1 MDIKDLQQYL
11 EKIDFNALRKN
22 GIKLNE
28 DDTFVGELYNS
39 AIDNIKQENIDVAK
53 IKLARVTRL
62 DSTFDKAKILL
73 EKLNSFS
80 DDRSLGDKME
90 EALEKKDE
98 GTKEKSKDKKI
109 TREIPKPE
117 KEKSNENKPTQHRT
131 IIPKIKIARKIN
143 PKISPIKF
151 IKLLMTTIAVLLLI
165 IIILVIILI
174 AVKKSSGVYSKE
186 PSVSASI
193 EPNADAGYYESQI
206 STLEAQA
213 LDHNNEISQYKS
225 ESENLKS
232 RVALYHGV
240 VLYKEEDYA
249 SAMIELDSI
258 SSAQAA
264 VFSDDDKNLYN
275 MTLSACKKQLSIE
288 AYDSGNKLYQDL
300 KYNTAYDN
308 FLTIWN
314 CYPDYDSIKIW
325 ADDSVYSNI
334 VYDAVYKMARC
345 ANEIALYDKAIEGF
359 TFITNSNT
367 VFASTNVEGLI
378 YHSAKAYAG
387 AGNYEEAER
396 LYTKLISEYPNS
408 ELISYAKDKLKAVRE
423 ALGR

>member
-39 AIDNIKQENIDVAK
+39 AIDNIRQENIDVAK

-62 DSTFDKAKILL
+62 DASFDKAKILL
-73 EKLNSFS
+73 DKLNSLG

-98 GTKEKSKDKKI
+98 GNKEKVKDKKV

-117 KEKSNENKPTQHRT
+117 KEKTVENKPVRHKT
-131 IIPKIKIARKIN
+131 IIPKIKLTRKTN
-143 PKISPIKF
+143 AKISPIKF
-151 IKLLMTTIAVLLLI
+151 IKLLMATIGVLLLI
-165 IIILVIILI
+165 IIILVIVLI
-174 AVKKSSGVYSKE
+174 VVKKSDGADNKE
-186 PSVSASI
+186 PSVSASA
-193 EPNADAGYYESQI
+193 EPNADAAYYESQI
-206 STLEAQA
+206 SALEAQA
-213 LDHNNEISQYKS
+213 LDYNNEISQYES
-225 ESENLKS
+225 ESESLKS
-232 RVALYHGV
+232 RVALYHGI
-240 VLYKEEDYA
+240 VLFKEENYA

-258 SSAQAA
+258 SDIQAA
-264 VFSDDDKNLYN
+264 AFSDDDKNLYN
-275 MTLSACKKQLSIE
+275 VTLSACKKQLSIE

-300 KYNTAYDN
+300 KYSTAYEN

-314 CYPDYDSIKIW
+314 CYPDYDSIKVW

-345 ANEIALYDKAIEGF
+345 ANEMALYDKAIEGF
-359 TFITNSNT
+359 TFISNSNT
-367 VFASTNVEGLI
+367 VFAVTNVEGLI

-387 AGNYEEAER
+387 VGNYEEAER

-408 ELISYAKDKLKAVRE
+408 ELISYAKDRLKAVRE

>member
-1 MDIKDLQQYL
+1 
-11 EKIDFNALRKN
+11 
-22 GIKLNE
+22 
-28 DDTFVGELYNS
+28 
-39 AIDNIKQENIDVAK
+39 
-53 IKLARVTRL
+53 
-62 DSTFDKAKILL
+62 
-73 EKLNSFS
+73 
-80 DDRSLGDKME
+80 
-90 EALEKKDE
+90 
-98 GTKEKSKDKKI
+98 
-109 TREIPKPE
+109 
-117 KEKSNENKPTQHRT
+117 
-131 IIPKIKIARKIN
+131 
-143 PKISPIKF
+143 
-151 IKLLMTTIAVLLLI
+151 MTTIAVLLLI

>member
-131 IIPKIKIARKIN
+131 IIPKIKIARK
-143 PKISPIKF
+143 
-151 IKLLMTTIAVLLLI
+151 
-165 IIILVIILI
+165 
-174 AVKKSSGVYSKE
+174 
-186 PSVSASI
+186 
-193 EPNADAGYYESQI
+193 
-206 STLEAQA
+206 
-213 LDHNNEISQYKS
+213 
-225 ESENLKS
+225 
-232 RVALYHGV
+232 
-240 VLYKEEDYA
+240 
-249 SAMIELDSI
+249 
-258 SSAQAA
+258 
-264 VFSDDDKNLYN
+264 
-275 MTLSACKKQLSIE
+275 
-288 AYDSGNKLYQDL
+288 
-300 KYNTAYDN
+300 
-308 FLTIWN
+308 
-314 CYPDYDSIKIW
+314 
-325 ADDSVYSNI
+325 
-334 VYDAVYKMARC
+334 
-345 ANEIALYDKAIEGF
+345 
-359 TFITNSNT
+359 
-367 VFASTNVEGLI
+367 
-378 YHSAKAYAG
+378 
-387 AGNYEEAER
+387 
-396 LYTKLISEYPNS
+396 
-408 ELISYAKDKLKAVRE
+408 
-423 ALGR
+423 